1 MALRTE
7 GCRKTRGDV
16 IRHGTA
22 KGRRAVPGRLVAA
35 VAIGIRSGEA
45 VVVVDVA
52 VGAGI
57 HFARWRELMRTK
69 QRPAR
74 SGVIKHHVCP
84 QRRAMAVR
92 AIGCRKRSARSGV
105 RRIIRLLP
113 GRQVALRVA
122 AIRRRDLQIVV
133 VVDMAVRASIHLA
146 RGSQLV
152 RTRQREPGGAV
163 IKIGRLPGNRVVT
176 TGASRHGK
184 NRRRPGMFGIRGL
197 LPGGQMA
204 LRIAAIGG
212 RDGQVIV
219 AVDVARSA
227 RNVGVAVCK
236 EEARR
241 AVIEFCS
248 QPAIKG
254 VAAVTGL
261 GKLRRNV
268 VRVSGFLKIPQV
280 A

>member
-1 MALRTE
+1 M
-7 GCRKTRGDV
+7 V
-16 IRHGTA
+16 
-22 KGRRAVPGRLVAA
+22 
-35 VAIGIRSGEA
+35 
-45 VVVVDVA
+45 
-52 VGAGI
+52 
-57 HFARWRELMRTK
+57 
-69 QRPAR
+69 
-74 SGVIKHHVCP
+74 KHHVCP
-84 QRRAMAVR
+84 QRRTVAVR
-92 AIGCRKRSARSGV
+92 AIGCRKRRARGGV
-105 RRIIRLLP
+105 RRIIGLLP

-122 AIRRRDLQIVV
+122 AIGRRNLQIVV
-133 VVDMAVRASIHLA
+133 VVDMAVRASIHFA

-152 RTRQREPGGAV
+152 RTRQRKPGGAV
-163 IKIGRLPGNRVVT
+163 IKIGRLPGNRVVA

-184 NRRRPGMFGIRGL
+184 NRRRSGVFGIRGL
-197 LPGGQMA
+197 LPGRQMA
-204 LRIAAIGG
+204 LRIAAIRG
-212 RDGQVIV
+212 RDCQVIV

-254 VAAVTGL
+254 MAAITGL

-268 VRVSGFLKIPQV
+268 VGIGGFLKIPEV